1 MENALGWAEEVP
13 VSVTRVSKPQGCIP
27 WDTFVVSAEDP
38 RPPHPLQCHT
48 AQTRFTNL
56 PFPFYPARRDRKKGF
71 PPKSPACKAST
82 RPCGSSEC
90 CRANTPALTLPCS
103 SRVVWFVLFCGFLF
117 FFFPSDGVKVRPTRH
132 FIAVPD
138 ENSPGDSRGARSGV
152 TEAGVTRLAS
162 QAVPVLGGPG
172 WPGDS
177 SGTGRALPAAVAAR
191 TARPERAR
199 ESDE

>member
-1 MENALGWAEEVP
+1 MLSLQRIQDP
-13 VSVTRVSKPQGCIP
+13 LTHCSVTLLRH
-27 WDTFVVSAEDP
+27 A
-38 RPPHPLQCHT
+38 LQTC
-48 AQTRFTNL
+48 
-56 PFPFYPARRDRKKGF
+56 PFPSIQPDETEKKDSLPNLLPARQAQD
-71 PPKSPACKAST
+71 PVEALSAAEPTPLPSPC
-82 RPCGSSEC
+82 
-90 CRANTPALTLPCS
+90 PAAPGL
-103 SRVVWFVLFCGFLF
+103 FGLFCFVAF
-117 FFFPSDGVKVRPTRH
+117 YFFFPSDGVKVRPTRH